1 MKILG
6 NSNLNKQNFGNLY
19 YTNTIV
25 RKIGNPKFNKELAKI
40 RNVISENKF
49 DRKRFV
55 DLYLGHD
62 EGKGFYGIISSKKQ
76 GIPNNPYS
84 REFISLNKSS
94 IKEFREWLKQWN
106 FDYSPRGLKHWKKLK
121 EDALEILKK

>member
-1 MKILG
+1 MKIFG
-6 NSNLNKQNFGNLY
+6 NSNFNKQNFGNLY

-62 EGKGFYGIISSKKQ
+62 DGKGFYGIISSKKQ
-76 GIPNNPYS
+76 GIPNNS
-84 REFISLNKSS
+84 ESKAFISLSKSS
-94 IKEFREWLKQWN
+94 IKFFKEWLKQWN
-106 FDYSPRGLKHWKKLK
+106 FDYSPRGLKQWKTVK